1 MGSTESCV
9 YSRPMASSSASTAAT
24 ATRPHHSCCA
34 QRSSHDN
41 ACLPRSPGPRDRSLK
56 DATSTGAI
64 ERVDLGCGGDVCKTT
79 ANWDAFQRAPFHTWK
94 RMNCQ
99 TSVIHRPT
107 GKVGG
112 RWVTCVPYDP
122 SVEMLDEGMTNGRLK
137 GNQSNRS
144 SWTARPP
151 AALADWV
158 TTGKSRGRC

>member
-1 MGSTESCV
+1 
-9 YSRPMASSSASTAAT
+9 
-24 ATRPHHSCCA
+24 
-34 QRSSHDN
+34 
-41 ACLPRSPGPRDRSLK
+41 
-56 DATSTGAI
+56 
-64 ERVDLGCGGDVCKTT
+64 
-79 ANWDAFQRAPFHTWK
+79 
-94 RMNCQ
+94 MNCQ

-122 SVEMLDEGMTNGRLK
+122 SLEMLDEGMTNGRLK

-158 TTGKSRGRC
+158 TTGIQRPVLINKVVAQQRSRRRRQSGGMPSSEDLKDVRGAGVGNPPSVVDILRE